1 MSEVQYTTVVG
12 ADDVTE
18 EILDAAESIF
28 DGWYADE
35 PRIDWE
41 DFLDRLDGIP
51 LENGTRLDLT
61 SDMMA
66 PAVKAIKA
74 HIRKYRNS

>member
-1 MSEVQYTTVVG
+1 MEYRLVEESE
-12 ADDVTE
+12 DVTV

-51 LENGTRLDLT
+51 LEDGSTVDL
-61 SDMMA
+61 SGDMMS
-66 PAVKAIKA
+66 PAIKVIKS